1 MRMLSRIIKT
11 TSFFALL
18 LLSSINMAQADVVD
32 IDNEA
37 LHKLI
42 ADGVTLVDLRRPDEW
57 KNTGVVKGSQLMT
70 FFDAKGEYDAQA
82 WLTQLG
88 GIVEQDAPVIL
99 ICHSGNR
106 SNVVSRWL
114 SKEVGFEKVY
124 NVTNGIVAWQADGGL
139 TVQP

>member
-18 LLSSINMAQADVVD
+18 LLSSINMAQAEVVD

-37 LHKLI
+37 LQQLI

>member
-1 MRMLSRIIKT
+1 MRMLNRTIKT

-18 LLSSINMAQADVVD
+18 LLSIINMARAEVVD

-37 LHKLI
+37 LQKLI

-88 GIVEQDAPVIL
+88 GIVKQDAPVIL